1 MVMPSDEG
9 VPSID
14 DQTGLPNRVSWEAIL
29 EMEEQRSRR
38 HGGEHSLV
46 LVQLAGPVDGGL
58 MERTG
63 AAIGATVRDVD
74 VVAVVGRE
82 TFAVL
87 ALYCQDI
94 TALVWR
100 LRRAFEAAGLPV
112 VARFDART
120 AGADLRAKW
129 MAMAGD
135 HSLPATLRYV
145 DFVAPARPSQ
155 N

>member
-1 MVMPSDEG
+1 MVMPADENMS
-9 VPSID
+9 VD

-29 EMEEQRSRR
+29 EVEEERSRR
-38 HGGEHSLV
+38 HGGDHGLV
-46 LVQLAGPVDGGL
+46 LIQLVGPVDGEL
-58 MERTG
+58 MERAAG
-63 AAIGATVRDVD
+63 AIGATVRDVD
-74 VVAVVGRE
+74 FVAVVDRQ

-94 TALVWR
+94 PALVGR
-100 LRRAFEAAGLPV
+100 LRYAFAAVGLP
-112 VARFDART
+112 AIAQFDARP
-120 AGADLRAKW
+120 AGADLRATW

-145 DFVAPARPSQ
+145 DFIAPARLAQ